1 MRFVANLRQETIEVF
16 SAEAI
21 QPAAYLLSSHR
32 ISPASLRMA
41 AVIRSAG
48 LPLFA
53 DNGSK
58 AAIED
63 IAAQFASRAKLI
75 AKAVRAIRDE
85 IGRSPRKADIPGVL
99 RDKAAALAAEV
110 VDHATS
116 VSDAID
122 PKALLASQLSMA
134 PSHLI
139 AQEDF
144 ATACLIA
151 LDLERELT
159 GWTVT
164 RWKTRNRRSVRLW
177 EKAAADPRCAGL
189 AVYAV
194 LSAMDYETGRA
205 AGRIAAEKGVEH
217 AALGIAGINLD
228 LNATDH
234 FTIAGEI
241 VKLERPAPR
250 RYVRLAQILK
260 GVADGFAD
268 AGRPLKSF
276 HCLGLGAPAMLPIVA
291 AALPD
296 ATVLTTDA
304 TSPIHDA
311 VRDHILYDPKRQGDR
326 ASRVEIVNLL
336 VRGKSWPLTS
346 PFTKAY
352 RRKFGHAPVEARNAW
367 RSEGQPPITAAFLKF
382 ANGITDALPLLS
394 TANPVTTLPATK
406 AHIAHNHWV
415 LEQLCGDFVDAP
427 GRRDLA
433 KAAMRAWIDRKAS
446 SATTRGVAASL
457 QVIEAAGG

>member
-1 MRFVANLRQETIEVF
+1 MRFVANLRKETIEAF

-32 ISPASLRMA
+32 ITPASLRMA
-41 AVIRSAG
+41 AGIRSSH

-58 AAIED
+58 PEIED
-63 IAAQFASRAKLI
+63 IVARFAARAKPI
-75 AKAVRAIRDE
+75 ADAVHAIRTE
-85 IGRSPRKADIPGVL
+85 IGRSPRKADIPFVL
-99 RDKAAALAAEV
+99 RDRAGALATEV
-110 VDHATS
+110 VEHATA

-122 PKALLASQLSMA
+122 PQALLARQLLMS

-144 ATACLIA
+144 ASACLIA
-151 LDLERELT
+151 LSLERELT
-159 GWTVT
+159 AWPVS
-164 RWKTRNRRSVRLW
+164 RWNTRNRRSIRLW
-177 EKAAADPRCAGL
+177 KKVAVDPLCAGI

-194 LSAMDYETGRA
+194 LSAMDYDTGRA

-234 FTIAGEI
+234 FTLAGKTVE
-241 VKLERPAPR
+241 LERPAPR

-260 GVADGFAD
+260 GLADGFAD
-268 AGRPLKSF
+268 AGQPLKSF

-291 AALPD
+291 AALPE
-296 ATVLTTDA
+296 ATLLTTDA

-311 VRDHILYDPKRQGDR
+311 VRDHVLYDPKRQGDR
-326 ASRVEIVNLL
+326 ASLVEIANLL

-352 RRKFGHAPVEARNAW
+352 RRRFGHDPAAARIAW
-367 RSEGQPPITAAFLKF
+367 RSVGEPPVTRAFLKLT
-382 ANGITDALPLLS
+382 NGVTDVLPLLS
-394 TANPVTTLPATK
+394 TANPATTLAASKT
-406 AHIAHNHWV
+406 HIAHNHWV
-415 LEQLCGDFVDAP
+415 LEQLCSTFPDAP
-427 GRRDLA
+427 GRRDLG
-433 KAAMRAWIDRKAS
+433 KASLRAWIDRQAS
-446 SATTRGVAASL
+446 AATTRGVAAAL
-457 QVIEAAGG
+457 QVTEEAIL

>member
-1 MRFVANLRQETIEVF
+1 MRFVANLRQETIDVF
-16 SAEAI
+16 AAEAI

-32 ISPASLRMA
+32 ISPATLRMA

-63 IAAQFASRAKLI
+63 IVAHFAPKAKLI

-85 IGRSPRKADIPGVL
+85 IGRSPRKADIPAVL
-99 RDKAAALAAEV
+99 RDQAAALAAEV
-110 VDHATS
+110 VVHATA
-116 VSDAID
+116 VSNAID
-122 PKALLASQLSMA
+122 PQALLASQLSMA
-134 PSHLI
+134 PTHLI

-159 GWTVT
+159 AWPVS
-164 RWKTRNRRSVRLW
+164 RWNTRNRRSVRLW
-177 EKAAADPRCAGL
+177 QRVVADPRCAGI

-194 LSAMDYETGRA
+194 LSAMDYDTGRA
-205 AGRIAAEKGVEH
+205 AGRIAAEEGVEH

-234 FTIAGEI
+234 FTIAAEI
-241 VKLERPAPR
+241 VELGRPAPR
-250 RYVRLAQILK
+250 RFVRLAQILR
-260 GVADGFAD
+260 GLADGFAD

-276 HCLGLGAPAMLPIVA
+276 HCLGLGAPAMLPIAA
-291 AALPD
+291 AALPE
-296 ATVLTTDA
+296 ATILTADA

-311 VRDHILYDPKRQGDR
+311 VRDHILYDSKRQGDR
-326 ASRVEIVNLL
+326 ASRVEIVSLL

-352 RRKFGHAPVEARNAW
+352 RRKFGHDPVKARTAW
-367 RSEGQPPITAAFLKF
+367 RDEGEPPITAAFLKL
-382 ANGITDALPLLS
+382 ANGITGALPLLS
-394 TANPVTTLPATK
+394 AADPATMLPASK

-415 LEQLCGDFVDAP
+415 LEQLCGSFPDAR
-427 GRRDLA
+427 GRRDLG
-433 KAAMRAWIDRKAS
+433 KTAMRAWIDREAS
-446 SATTRGVAASL
+446 SATTRGVAAAL
-457 QVIEAAGG
+457 QVIESAGG